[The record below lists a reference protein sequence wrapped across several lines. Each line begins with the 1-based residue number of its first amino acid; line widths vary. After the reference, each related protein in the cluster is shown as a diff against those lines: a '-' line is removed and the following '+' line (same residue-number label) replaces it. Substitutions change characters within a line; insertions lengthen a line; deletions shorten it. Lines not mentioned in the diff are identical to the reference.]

1 MKNQLCFQ
9 KVGEGDPLILL
20 HGFTGDA
27 STMMP
32 LGLSLSENR
41 TVYSIDL
48 PGHGETGVLEDSSL
62 YGFEETID
70 LLRAFVVDAEL
81 NQVDLLGYSMGGRIA
96 LGFTIRYPELA
107 KKLVL
112 ISSSAGLTTQSER
125 EVRRRVDG
133 DLAHQILEEG
143 IEVFVD
149 SWMQQPLFESQQRLD
164 PTIIEKQ
171 RQQRLKNSPE
181 GLAASLQG
189 VGTGSQPS
197 LWNHLESITA
207 ETLLVVGEDDSK
219 FRRLAMKMASGIQK
233 SVIAVIDDA
242 GHATHLE
249 NLSDTAEVVRSFLSS
264 SE

>member
-1 MKNQLCFQ
+1 MKNQLSFQ
-9 KVGEGDPLILL
+9 KVGKGDPLILL

-32 LGLSLSENR
+32 LGLGLSDEK

-48 PGHGETGVLEDSSL
+48 PGHGETGILEDNSL

-70 LLRAFVVDAEL
+70 LLKDFLIDAEL
-81 NQVDLLGYSMGGRIA
+81 NEINLLGYSMGGRIA
-96 LGFTIRYPELA
+96 LGFTIRYPELVR
-107 KKLVL
+107 KLVL
-112 ISSSAGLTTQSER
+112 ISSSAGLATQGER
-125 EVRRRVDG
+125 EVRRRSDD

-149 SWMQQPLFESQQRLD
+149 SWMQQPLFASQQRLD
-164 PTIIEKQ
+164 PTVIDKQ

-189 VGTGSQPS
+189 AGTGSQPS
-197 LWNHLESITA
+197 LWNQLDSITA

-219 FRRLAMKMASGIQK
+219 FRRLAIKMASGIQK
-233 SVIAVIDDA
+233 SVISVIDDA

-249 NLSDTAEVVRSFLSS
+249 NLLDTTEAIRSFLGS